1 MPLFSLLPPPLTAAG
16 GLHDFLLDSS
26 REGGRPLDGWEEK
39 EAKSIVLHLPKQ
51 GVMPTAPHG
60 KREKKVHYESITA
73 GGDGGFGKKA
83 DCVFLANPAG

>member
-1 MPLFSLLPPPLTAAG
+1 MG
-16 GLHDFLLDSS
+16 G
-26 REGGRPLDGWEEK
+26 K

-51 GVMPTAPHG
+51 GIMPTAPHG